1 MPHLGEFVDVKDI
14 APGIGVELRYAGTRH
29 PFGQRMYPLNRAFLR
44 RECALKVAAANDLLR
59 PTGLRLN
66 LWDAYR
72 PLSVQAAM
80 WAQVPDPAFIAPP
93 ARGSHH
99 NRGAAVDVT
108 LVDWQGKDVEM
119 PTDFDD
125 FTATAH
131 SAAECSPQ
139 ASAHRTILRRA
150 MLAAGFTG
158 IDSEWW
164 HFVDPAWRRHALC
177 DISLDELAARADAE
191 RRG

>member
-1 MPHLGEFVDVKDI
+1 MSYLGDFVEIKDL
-14 APGIGVELRYAGTRH
+14 APGIEVELRYAGTRH
-29 PFGQRMYPLNRAFLR
+29 PFGKPMYPLNRAFLR
-44 RECALKVAAANDLLR
+44 RECALKVAAANGLLR
-59 PTGLRLN
+59 PTGLRLK

-72 PLSVQAAM
+72 PLSVQSAM
-80 WAQVPDPAFIAPP
+80 WAQVPNPAYIAPP

-108 LVDWQGKDVEM
+108 LVGWQGVDVEM

-125 FTATAH
+125 FT
-131 SAAECSPQ
+131 SAARSEAECTWQ
-139 ASAHRTILRRA
+139 AAAHRGILRRA

-158 IDSEWW
+158 IHSEWW
-164 HFVDPAWRRHALC
+164 HFVDPAWRRYALC
-177 DISLDELAARADAE
+177 DVSLHELAARVNAV